1 MFSSVDQELGPILGG
16 ARVQSVCAVSAWD
29 GSCGVLCAEE
39 RELACVPRSSWMRG
53 SSCCELRGLGR
64 FGTSGA
70 AVGGQC
76 GGCVCAA
83 ATCSEGCF
91 MGLFA
96 AQTGCGS
103 SPKSAWIRR
112 TRGYP
117 GYHVLASGSG
127 VGSDSRWCTG
137 TECVCGECVGRVMW
151 SAVCRGAG
159 VGLSSSVAL
168 DAGLELL

>member
-1 MFSSVDQELGPILGG
+1 MFSPVDQELGPILGG

-39 RELACVPRSSWMRG
+39 RELACVPRSPWMRG

-117 GYHVLASGSG
+117 GFSPVDQELGLILGGALVQSAWDGLCGVLCAEE
-127 VGSDSRWCTG
+127 R
-137 TECVCGECVGRVMW
+137 
-151 SAVCRGAG
+151 
-159 VGLSSSVAL
+159 
-168 DAGLELL
+168 ELA